1 MCRRFVMLEWDE
13 VLQVLHRIETDA
25 PLVTGEE
32 WPVRGLDAYP
42 GSEAPVIAAVGAKG
56 GTGSPSR
63 RAGVEQPHGLEP
75 ACLRW
80 GFEAPWDARKLLF
93 NTRIETALAPGGGLW
108 GDALRNG
115 RCIVPTLGFFESSET
130 ETVAS
135 PRTGKPMKTQYRFAA
150 PEGLTLLA
158 GVRNQDAFSVVTTE
172 PNERVAPVH
181 ARMPLVLRESEARQ
195 WLFGDAAA
203 LADRTGVALDVS
215 TEAPPASSGSE
226 DAQLPLF

>member
-13 VLQVLHRIETDA
+13 VLQVLHRIEMNV
-25 PLVTGEE
+25 PLGADEE
-32 WPVRGLDAYP
+32 WPARGVDAYP

-93 NTRIETALAPGGGLW
+93 NTRIETALAPGGGIW
-108 GDALRNG
+108 SDAFRTG

-135 PRTGKPMKTQYRFAA
+135 PRTGKAVKAQYRFAA

-158 GVRNQDAFSVVTTE
+158 GVREQDAFSVVTTE

-215 TEAPPASSGSE
+215 TEATRTASGPASS
-226 DAQLPLF
+226 QLALF